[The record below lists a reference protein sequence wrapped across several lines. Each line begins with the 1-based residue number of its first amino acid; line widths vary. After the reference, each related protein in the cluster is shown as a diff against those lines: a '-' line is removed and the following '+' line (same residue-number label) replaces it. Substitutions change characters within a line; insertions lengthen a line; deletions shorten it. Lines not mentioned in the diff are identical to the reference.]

1 MLRPMPRAGGILT
14 KEHGFVIRYLVAV
27 AGACLT
33 VGVGATVAVTATA
46 VDGLPAGPGH
56 DTFVRVCSAC
66 HAPDIVM
73 DKRLDRAGWEETVQM
88 MIGRG
93 ATASE
98 SETEEIID
106 YLAKAYPAR
115 AEADRPQSGPA
126 TGADK

>member
-1 MLRPMPRAGGILT
+1 MTGPYP
-14 KEHGFVIRYLVAV
+14 HGLLIRYLI
-27 AGACLT
+27 AGAAACLT
-33 VGVGATVAVTATA
+33 VGVGATIAAPVAETAA
-46 VDGLPAGPGH
+46 DGLPAGPGH
-56 DTFVRVCSAC
+56 DAFVRVCSSC
-66 HAPDIVM
+66 HTPDIVM

-115 AEADRPQSGPA
+115 VDAGGQQPAPA
-126 TGADK
+126 TEAGK

>member
-1 MLRPMPRAGGILT
+1 M
-14 KEHGFVIRYLVAV
+14 IRFLIA
-27 AGACLT
+27 AAAACLT
-33 VGVGATVAVTATA
+33 VGVGTTIAAPATEISA
-46 VDGLPAGPGH
+46 DGLPAGPGH
-56 DTFVRVCSAC
+56 DTFVRVCSSC
-66 HAPDIVM
+66 HTPDIVM

-115 AEADRPQSGPA
+115 AAVSPSQPA
-126 TGADK
+126 STPGAGK